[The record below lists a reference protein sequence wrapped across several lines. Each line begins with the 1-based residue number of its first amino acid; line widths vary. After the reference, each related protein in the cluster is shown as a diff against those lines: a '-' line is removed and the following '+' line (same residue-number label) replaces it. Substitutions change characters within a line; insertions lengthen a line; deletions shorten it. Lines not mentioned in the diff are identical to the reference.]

1 MTSIE
6 QKMLSMVDVEGIIAV
21 ISKVTGINKNSID
34 IDQYLTHWAANK
46 KDLFVLFGEK
56 LKIEK
61 DVELDLSANI
71 NTVKSKQ
78 QSFLEEVMGQ
88 DYNLFKPY
96 MLLSNLSPYEF
107 VLNSFNYDR
116 ELFGVK
122 FNKGDKVSRSI
133 SKLFSKEDKGKAGT
147 ITTKYSMVLQ
157 EFKAKGKAVLSI
169 DPMDFFTMSENSS
182 NWSSCHSLTGC
193 YQTGTISYLQDPTTA
208 ISYVKPSI
216 DVEIKYEGKIGEVK
230 VANYS
235 NKVWRQI
242 VLFSSN
248 LTYATQARQYPGP
261 VAANQ
266 NTIADILMDLMSKKN
281 QEEYRVCTWTP
292 GDVYH
297 SVFRSHESYNGD
309 YCYNDIENEAFS
321 TAYSII
327 PASVDDI
334 DDFFTEKLNNR
345 DRCRVGTSVRCITGC
360 GCYADD
366 NESFFCDDC
375 R

>member
-6 QKMLSMVDVEGIIAV
+6 QKMLSMVDVEGITTV
-21 ISKVTGINKNSID
+21 ISKKARISKDCID
-34 IDQYLTHWAANK
+34 INQYLTHWVTSK
-46 KDLFVLFGEK
+46 KDLFILFGEK

-78 QSFLEEVMGQ
+78 QSFLEEVLGK
-88 DYNLFKPY
+88 DFNLFKPY

-133 SKLFSKEDKGKAGT
+133 PKLFSKEDKGKAGA

-169 DPMDFFTMSENSS
+169 DPMDFFTMSENNS

-216 DVEIKYEGKIGEVK
+216 DVEIKYEGKDGEAK
-230 VANYS
+230 VATYS

-248 LTYATQARQYPGP
+248 LTYATQARQYPG
-261 VAANQ
+261 VVTANQ
-266 NTIADILMDLMSKKN
+266 NTIAEILMELMHKKN
-281 QEEYRVCTWTP
+281 QEEYKVCSWTP
-292 GDVYH
+292 GGLY
-297 SVFRSHESYNGD
+297 FAFQCHESYDGD

-327 PASVDDI
+327 PNHVEDMDV
-334 DDFFTEKLNNR
+334 FFMEKLKNG

-366 NESFFCDDC
+366 NETFFCDDC
-375 R
+375 H